1 MLLSFVPSNVKP
13 GAPPPPKFGTLVL
26 EANTAGVEVFVD
38 GKSVGV
44 ISKGAPLSLPGL
56 VPGVHTIKGVKM
68 GYEPDGPREEMVYPG
83 QETTVSIK
91 ILIAK
96 RRSKAAVDALD
107 KGMEYYT
114 KGFAD
119 NYRKAATYF
128 EKAIEIDPSYSQAA
142 LYLGRTYKKTK
153 PKRIS
158 AKPSRSIRITRKRM
172 RASRE
177 CCWIPATWMSRFA
190 S

>member
-1 MLLSFVPSNVKP
+1 MV
-13 GAPPPPKFGTLVL
+13 
-26 EANTAGVEVFVD
+26 
-38 GKSVGV
+38 
-44 ISKGAPLSLPGL
+44 SKGTPLSLPGL

-96 RRSKAAVDALD
+96 RRNKAAVDALD
-107 KGMEYYT
+107 KGLEYYT

-128 EKAIEIDPSYSQAA
+128 QKALEIDPTYSQAA
-142 LYLGRTYKKTK
+142 LYLGRTYNALFEEEKAETYF
-153 PKRIS
+153 
-158 AKPSRSIRITRKRM
+158 RKAIEIDPDYIEAH
-172 RASRE
+172 AS
-177 CCWIPATWMSRFA
+177 FA
-190 S
+190 RNAAGYRQRG

>member
-1 MLLSFVPSNVKP
+1 GKPS
-13 GAPPPPKFGTLVL
+13 GLT
-26 EANTAGVEVFVD
+26 
-38 GKSVGV
+38 
-44 ISKGAPLSLPGL
+44 SKGPRSRLPGL
-56 VPGVHTIKGVKM
+56 VPGLQAIKGVKM

-96 RRSKAAVDALD
+96 RRNKAAVDELD

-128 EKAIEIDPSYSQAA
+128 QKAVEIDPTYSQAA
-142 LYLGRTYKKTK
+142 LYLG
-153 PKRIS
+153 
-158 AKPSRSIRITRKRM
+158 
-172 RASRE
+172 
-177 CCWIPATWMSRFA
+177 
-190 S
+190 